1 MNRRKFLHGSL
12 PAGMMIPSFVN
23 GLGFKAYESGH
34 TFLNNLLLPAGD
46 SDRVFVI
53 VQLQGG
59 NDGLNMVI
67 PLENFDRYVGA
78 RKNIYID
85 QAKVLRLNGNNKV
98 GLHPAMTGLQQIV

>member
-1 MNRRKFLHGSL
+1 M

-46 SDRVFVI
+46 NDRVFVI

-59 NDGLNMVI
+59 NDGLNMVV

-78 RKNIYID
+78 RKNIYI
-85 QAKVLRLNGNNKV
+85 VFIV
-98 GLHPAMTGLQQIV
+98 GYSITSKQIGIDTVRSQTDGRIT